1 VGFVLYVERVSK
13 CVKEEYYR
21 EFRKRT
27 LNYEIVEEFFTDL
40 KEEFGSEN
48 DEMLKVVKLKKMIKE
63 FV

>member
-1 VGFVLYVERVSK
+1 MNSVLYVERVSK
-13 CVKEEYYR
+13 CVKGEYYR

-48 DEMLKVVKLKKMIKE
+48 DKMLKVVKLKKME
-63 FV
+63 